1 MEMQVV
7 AEFISHR
14 ETVFG
19 VGMVLVVWAFVSGV
33 SFSRGTNR
41 LIRALRDARSII
53 EKTGNPTEFAQN
65 YEVISAKIAADPVL
79 GSRWREYTESLV
91 LPQESNRPIRAT
103 TRAGTWFDTGLLRVP
118 AIGVDA
124 RYHAALP
131 NLLVGAGLLFTFL
144 GLAAALGTAGGI
156 IGGVDQAGRNN
167 ALKVLLDT
175 ASFKFI
181 TSLIG
186 LLLSI
191 WYALFRKGCLKRI
204 ERAIDAF
211 LTALE
216 TRVPLLSPAA
226 LQQEANELLKRQS
239 VQLETFSTD
248 LAVNLGAAFDNAFN
262 ERLGE
267 HIAPL
272 TNAMQRLADGMGS
285 RNEDALKSMLDTFV
299 QRLQGGTGDRMQE
312 VTESLAGLSARL
324 EGLQSG
330 LGDAAVRMAQSADAM
345 ANRMGE
351 GAEAALSRITDQM
364 GGLADGLRSIVDQTS
379 AAGTNAGRDMSERI
393 EAAAK
398 MFEQAAREISESLT
412 AAALGMEARIG
423 EQATQSSARLF
434 SQIEAVVEELRLLA
448 ENSRTTGTE
457 AFTTLA
463 ERIGVAAA
471 TFESTASRVAG
482 ELGDAATN
490 TSKTWEREAEQSAL
504 RIASASESLAGR
516 VSDISAATNAMVS
529 KMTDLQHATQEA
541 VTPLAATAS
550 EMKLAGQAARNAVEP
565 LNQVAQIIGRSVEQI
580 AGVAQR
586 LDATHAAAGRLIET
600 LSAASQRFEGVDQE
614 LSKTLVALQNGL
626 QGFTR
631 EVQEFVT
638 GTDEN
643 LAKAATQLGNLVK
656 GLQDTL
662 DDFDPLGD
670 KNKGLMLGAR

>member
-19 VGMVLVVWAFVSGV
+19 VGIVLVLWALVSGV

-41 LIRALRDARSII
+41 LIGALGDAKSLI
-53 EKTGNPTEFAQN
+53 ETTGNPTEFAEN
-65 YEVISAKIAADPVL
+65 YEAISPKIAANPVL

-91 LPQESNRPIRAT
+91 LPQEGNRPIRAT

-156 IGGVDQAGRNN
+156 IAGGDQAGRNS

-191 WYALFRKGCLKRI
+191 LYALFRKWCLKRI
-204 ERAIDAF
+204 ERSIDGF
-211 LTALE
+211 LTVLE
-216 TRVPLLSPAA
+216 TRVPLLTPAA

-239 VQLETFSTD
+239 TQLEAFSTD
-248 LAVNLGAAFDNAFN
+248 LAVNLGSVFDNAFN

-272 TNAMQRLADGMGS
+272 TSAMQRLAEGMGS
-285 RNEDALKSMLDTFV
+285 RNEDALKTMLDAFV

-330 LGDAAVRMAQSADAM
+330 LGDAAVRMTQAADAM

-351 GAEAALSRITDQM
+351 GAEAALSRITDQI

-393 EAAAK
+393 EAAAR
-398 MFEQAAREISESLT
+398 MFEQAAKEISESLT

-423 EQATQSSARLF
+423 EQASESSARLF
-434 SQIEAVVEELRLLA
+434 SQLEAVVEELRVLA
-448 ENSRTTGTE
+448 ESSRSAGTE

-463 ERIGVAAA
+463 ASIGTAAA
-471 TFESTASRVAG
+471 TFESTASRVTG

-504 RIASASESLAGR
+504 RIANASESLAGR
-516 VSDISAATNAMVS
+516 VSDISVATNAMVG
-529 KMTDLQHATQEA
+529 KMNDLQRATQEA
-541 VTPLAATAS
+541 VAPLAATAA

-565 LNQVAQIIGRSVEQI
+565 LNQVAQIIGRSVDQI

-600 LSAASQRFEGVDQE
+600 LSAASQRFEGVDVE
-614 LSKTLVALQNGL
+614 LSKTLVALQTGL

-638 GTDEN
+638 GTDQN

-656 GLQDTL
+656 SLQETL
-662 DDFDPLGD
+662 EEYDPRALEPQ
-670 KNKGLMLGAR
+670 

>member
-1 MEMQVV
+1 MEMQIV

-19 VGMVLVVWAFVSGV
+19 VGIVLVAWAFVSGI
-33 SFSRGTNR
+33 SFYRGTNR
-41 LIRALRDARSII
+41 LIGALGNAKSLV
-53 EKTGNPTEFAQN
+53 EKAGSPTDFAQN
-65 YEVISAKIAADPVL
+65 YEVISPKIAADPVL
-79 GSRWREYTESLV
+79 GSRWREYAGSLV

-103 TRAGTWFDTGLLRVP
+103 TRAGYWFDTGLLRVP

-156 IGGVDQAGRNN
+156 IGGEDQAGRNT

-191 WYALFRKGCLKRI
+191 LYALFRKSCLKRI
-204 ERAIDAF
+204 ERAIDGF
-211 LTALE
+211 LTVLE
-216 TRVPLLSPAA
+216 TRVVLLTPAA
-226 LQQEANELLKRQS
+226 LQQEANDLLKRQS
-239 VQLETFSTD
+239 IQLETFSTD
-248 LAVNLGAAFDNAFN
+248 LAVNLGSVFDSAFD

-272 TNAMQRLADGMGS
+272 TDAMQRLAEGMGS

-299 QRLQGGTGDRMQE
+299 QKLQGGTGDRMEE
-312 VTESLAGLSARL
+312 VTGSLAGLSTRL
-324 EGLQSG
+324 ESLQSG
-330 LGDAAVRMAQSADAM
+330 LGDAAMRMAQAADAM

-351 GAEAALSRITDQM
+351 GAEAALSRITDQI
-364 GGLADGLRSIVDQTS
+364 GGLAEGLRNIVDQTN

-398 MFEQAAREISESLT
+398 MFEQAAQSVSESLT
-412 AAALGMEARIG
+412 TAAAGMEARMG
-423 EQATQSSARLF
+423 DQATQSSARLSTQF
-434 SQIEAVVEELRLLA
+434 EAVVNELRLVA
-448 ENSRTTGTE
+448 ENSRTAGTE
-457 AFTTLA
+457 AFSSLA
-463 ERIGVAAA
+463 ERIGIATAA
-471 TFESTASRVAG
+471 FESTASRVAG
-482 ELGDAATN
+482 ELGNAATN
-490 TSKTWEREAEQSAL
+490 TSKAWEQEAEQSAL
-504 RIASASESLAGR
+504 RFAGASESLAGR
-516 VSDISAATNAMVS
+516 VSEINAATNAMVS
-529 KMTDLQHATQEA
+529 KMTDLQRATQEA
-541 VTPLAATAS
+541 VTPLAATAN

-565 LNQVAQIIGRSVEQI
+565 LNQVAQIIGRSLDQI

-586 LDATHAAAGRLIET
+586 LDATHAAAARLIDA
-600 LSAASQRFEGVDQE
+600 LSAASQRFEGLDQD
-614 LSKTLVALQNGL
+614 LSRTLVALQNGL

-631 EVQEFVT
+631 EVQAFVT

-643 LAKAATQLGNLVK
+643 LAKAATQLGSLVK

-662 DDFDPLGD
+662 EDFDPIG
-670 KNKGLMLGAR
+670 NK

>member
-19 VGMVLVVWAFVSGV
+19 VGIVLVVWAVVSGV

-41 LIRALRDARSII
+41 LISALGDAKRLI
-53 EKTGNPTEFAQN
+53 EKTGSPVEFAEN
-65 YEVISAKIAADPVL
+65 YEAISPKIAADRVL

-167 ALKVLLDT
+167 ALRVLLDT

-191 WYALFRKGCLKRI
+191 LYALYRKRSLKRI
-204 ERAIDAF
+204 ERALDGF
-211 LTALE
+211 LTVLE
-216 TRVPLLSPAA
+216 TRVPLLTPAA

-248 LAVNLGAAFDNAFN
+248 LAVNLGSAFDSAFN

-285 RNEDALKSMLDTFV
+285 KNENALKAMVDSFV
-299 QRLQGGTGDRMQE
+299 QGLQGGTGDRMQD
-312 VTESLAGLSARL
+312 VAKSLEGLSLRL
-324 EGLQSG
+324 EGLQTG

-345 ANRMGE
+345 ASRMGE
-351 GAEAALSRITDQM
+351 GAEAALSRITDQI
-364 GGLADGLRSIVDQTS
+364 GGIADGLRNIVDQTS
-379 AAGTNAGRDMSERI
+379 AAGTTAGRDMSERI

-398 MFEQAAREISESLT
+398 MFEEAARGISESMTT
-412 AAALGMEARIG
+412 AARGMEASIG
-423 EQATQSSARLF
+423 EQATQSSARL
-434 SQIEAVVEELRLLA
+434 STQLEAVVEELRLLA
-448 ENSRTTGTE
+448 ENSRATGTE
-457 AFTTLA
+457 AFATLA
-463 ERIGVAAA
+463 QRLSAAAA

-490 TSKTWEREAEQSAL
+490 TSKTWAQEAEQSAL
-504 RIASASESLAGR
+504 RIAGASESLAGR
-516 VSDISAATNAMVS
+516 VSDISAATDAMVD
-529 KMTDLQHATQEA
+529 KMTDLQRATQDA
-541 VTPLAATAS
+541 VTPLAATAT
-550 EMKLAGQAARNAVEP
+550 EIKLAGQAARNAVEP

-580 AGVAQR
+580 AGIAQR
-586 LDATHAAAGRLIET
+586 LDTTHAAAGRLIES
-600 LSAASQRFEGVDQE
+600 LAAASQRFEGIDQE

-631 EVQEFVT
+631 EVQGFVV

-643 LAKAATQLGNLVK
+643 LARAATQLGNLVK
-656 GLQDTL
+656 SLQDTL
-662 DDFDPLGD
+662 EEYAPRALEPQ
-670 KNKGLMLGAR
+670 